1 MEEKGIEKSSVAR
14 PAGRH
19 TVIFQMDG
27 YPWILMMSRNTKP
40 NAKLL
45 LVTGTLSHYEM
56 ALLMAQAMDSKNT
69 SSITEHALLAGSF
82 SWRMMEDQKSTSTSI
97 VQLMVN

>member
-1 MEEKGIEKSSVAR
+1 MEEKGIEKSSVER
-14 PAGRH
+14 PAGRQ
-19 TVIFQMDG
+19 VVMFQMDG
-27 YPWILMMSRNTKP
+27 YTWILMMSRNTKP
-40 NAKLL
+40 NAKML

-56 ALLMAQAMDSKNT
+56 ALLTAQAMDSKNT
-69 SSITEHALLAGSF
+69 SSMTEHALLAGSF